1 MKKNESCVNIEMIAE
16 ESNSIFV
23 IENNSL
29 NNHNFNCSS
38 QYTASPKKI
47 TENEQNNN
55 FIHFIKNTDFN
66 MDKEKR
72 KTFLVD
78 LK

>member
-38 QYTASPKKI
+38 
-47 TENEQNNN
+47 
-55 FIHFIKNTDFN
+55 
-66 MDKEKR
+66 
-72 KTFLVD
+72 
-78 LK
+78 